1 MAIKTFTT
9 GEVLTASDTN
19 TYLNDSGLVL
29 ITSGITVSSTGGT
42 AATVASGTVT
52 VGTNNTAVTVN
63 GAFSAT
69 YNNYKIIYTGGVA
82 SASAD
87 LRLTIGASA
96 TGYFGN
102 LIYARPNAATP
113 AGVANNNTNF
123 WQYGA
128 GLSSTTNVVSS
139 FEIYQPFQAL
149 RTGLFT
155 QVIHIDG
162 AASALG
168 TFIGFHDV
176 ATSYTSFTIT
186 PSAGNLTGGT
196 IRVYGYRQS

>member
-19 TYLNDSGLVL
+19 TYLANAGLVFVK
-29 ITSGITVSSTGGT
+29 SQ
-42 AATVASGTVT
+42 T
-52 VGTNNTAVTVN
+52 VGTGVSSVQVTS
-63 GAFSAT
+63 AFST
-69 YNNYKIIYTGGVA
+69 DYDNYKIIYTGGVA

-87 LRLTIGASA
+87 LRLSLGASA
-96 TGYFGN
+96 TGYYGG
-102 LIYARPNAATP
+102 LIYNRPNNLTP
-113 AGVANNNTNF
+113 SGVANNNNTF

-128 GLSSTTNVVSS
+128 GLSSTTNVVVS
-139 FEIYQPFQAL
+139 FELYQPFLAL

-162 AASALG
+162 AGAALG
-168 TFIGFHDV
+168 TFVGFHDV

-186 PSAGNLTGGT
+186 PSAGTLTGGT
-196 IRVYGYRQS
+196 ITVYGYRKA

>member
-19 TYLNDSGLVL
+19 TYLNNGGLVYVK
-29 ITSGITVSSTGGT
+29 SQ
-42 AATVASGTVT
+42 T
-52 VGTNNTAVTVN
+52 VGTGVSSVQVTS
-63 GAFSAT
+63 AFST
-69 YNNYKIIYTGGVA
+69 DYDNYKVIYTGGVA

-96 TGYFGN
+96 TGYYGD
-102 LIYARPNAATP
+102 LIYARPNAAAP

-139 FEIYQPFQAL
+139 FDIYQPFLAL
-149 RTGLFT
+149 KTGLFT

-162 AASALG
+162 ASAALG
-168 TFIGFHDV
+168 TFIGYHDV

-186 PSAGNLTGGT
+186 PSSGTLTGGT
-196 IRVYGYRQS
+196 ITVYGYRKA